1 MRFDIKALET
11 EDLNVFLRIRQPERD
26 LERQQHKSE
35 PRLPLDD
42 VDAQLSGAETLAF
55 AEGSQVVK
63 IIADENTRC
72 SQFLR
77 AASPGNQSDP
87 LPR

>member
-42 VDAQLSGAETLAF
+42 VDAQLPGAEAFAF
-55 AEGSQVVK
+55 AEGSQVVE
-63 IIADENTRC
+63 IVADENAGR
-72 SQFLR
+72 SQFLWSG
-77 AASPGNQSDP
+77 SPGS
-87 LPR
+87 